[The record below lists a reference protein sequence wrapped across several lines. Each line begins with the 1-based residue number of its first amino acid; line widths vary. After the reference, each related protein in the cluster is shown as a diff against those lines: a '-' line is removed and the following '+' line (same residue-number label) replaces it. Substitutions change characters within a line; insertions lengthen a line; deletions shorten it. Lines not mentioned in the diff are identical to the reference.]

1 VIAAA
6 LLLAAAPVEHAAHAT
21 MGVHGMVLF
30 GGREGL
36 FASHLPLFRAPH
48 DRQILIAIKID
59 DRRLRAAIG
68 EAVAAHPKLWTIEPE
83 RFELARLL
91 PGARDPLKTFRATV
105 VDGHFERKGRVAF
118 KDVPFRVERVIVNRP
133 LLATA
138 PPATVTYDRIG
149 RHLVKRLEG
158 RPDMDHVVALAPGP
172 APRSVT
178 IARADAV
185 AALER
190 ALARH
195 APILTTI
202 YFETGDLR

>member
-1 VIAAA
+1 MILA
-6 LLLAAAPVEHAAHAT
+6 LTLLAAVPVEHAAHAT

-59 DRRLRAAIG
+59 DPKLRAAIG
-68 EAVAAHPKLWTIEPE
+68 EALAAHPKLWTIEPE

-91 PGARDPLKTFRATV
+91 PGAHDPVTTFRATV
-105 VDGHFERKGRVAF
+105 VDGHFERNGRIAF
-118 KDVPFRVERVIVNRP
+118 RDVPFRVERVIVNRP
-133 LLATA
+133 LVATA
-138 PPATVTYDRIG
+138 PPATVTYDRVG

-172 APRSVT
+172 APRSVNVS
-178 IARADAV
+178 RADTA
-185 AALER
+185 AALEQ

-195 APILTTI
+195 ASIRTTI